1 MPNFA
6 QLCHS
11 AQCSAFCVN
20 ADNKTG
26 KKLENTLPGIRTISW
41 SHVCTVQW
49 PLPYVR
55 FLDVHFFKSIFEI
68 SLYLYPIKHP
78 STHQLL
84 RIWPQDLRW
93 ISSLHHSKHHTVKI
107 AMLNSA
113 LGVVLVQQ
121 QNFPGQGFKMRV
133 LVLGELL
140 AGGRTCL
147 SHISFSSLH
156 FLIPETWITLI
167 SVD

>member
-1 MPNFA
+1 MR
-6 QLCHS
+6 
-11 AQCSAFCVN
+11 
-20 ADNKTG
+20 
-26 KKLENTLPGIRTISW
+26 I
-41 SHVCTVQW
+41 
-49 PLPYVR
+49 
-55 FLDVHFFKSIFEI
+55 LDVHFFKSIFEI
-68 SLYLYPIKHP
+68 SLYPIKHP

-93 ISSLHHSKHHTVKI
+93 ESSLHHSKHHTVKI

-121 QNFPGQGFKMRV
+121 QNFPGQGFKMSV

-167 SVD
+167 SVDEKLYWLRFLISWLLPSWTQIFASKTNVLTSFALSLLLNGCLTRK